1 MKKQDYLY
9 TLVRVSNSY
18 KKVDILNVNELATIR
33 YEDEIKK
40 KYSKPTSRGILRR

>member
-1 MKKQDYLY
+1 MFNKIIKKRKFIDFALEEI
-9 TLVRVSNSY
+9 SIK

-40 KYSKPTSRGILRR
+40 K